1 MNFELT
7 PEWIFFGL
15 FGIAVAAYGFY
26 LLYKEKQKEASDKH
40 DK

>member
-1 MNFELT
+1 MDAA
-7 PEWIFFGL
+7 WISFAIIGF
-15 FGIAVAAYGFY
+15 AASAYGFY